1 MKNQV
6 QFSFRGVRSSKFR
19 HIFGS
24 PARRDRCYDSLKIT
38 RNAHDGNFCAANPKF
53 VAVVTEVA
61 GGGAFVVI
69 PLERTGRVDASVGR
83 VTGHAGP
90 VMDIKWN
97 PFNDNV
103 IASGSDDSTVKVW
116 HVPDGGLSGS
126 LTEWLVDLRGHKRRV
141 SYIDWHPTA
150 ENVLISAGLDHL
162 IIVWNISQ
170 GSVINAIDCHPEVIF
185 SMSLNRD
192 GSLLATTC
200 KDKKLRIIEPRSG
213 RVLQEGQCHEGA
225 KACKVQYL
233 GDSGRLLTTGFSKFS
248 DRQYAVWDER
258 RLDEPL
264 RRENIDSSSGILYP
278 FYDPDTR
285 VLFLAGKG
293 DGNIRYY
300 EIVDESP
307 WCHYL
312 NQYISGSPQR
322 GLGVLTKRAV
332 DTRRCEIYRFFK
344 LHATK
349 DICEPLSMIVPRKS
363 DQFQEDIYPDTAAP
377 TPAMTAEEWIA
388 GHNKPPVLM
397 SLRTVGVLPG
407 VAVRTNK
414 PASVNRTQDGIQ
426 TGDRNTDRKF
436 AFISTASRPD
446 YRPQQVSREPAAR
459 DKNNKTNKENV
470 SPRPKSS
477 RSSSSAA
484 LSHRPRLSKSVSE
497 RDLSRWSSDL
507 ATSEKSGKI
516 KEIIE
521 LLERQARAQILR
533 ASDAR
538 REPADD
544 SGVVSADSSDEPGD
558 TADDDTDPD
567 ESTPPERERHDP
579 IEKTRP
585 ERNEKARH
593 ERDQK
598 ARPERDEMTPPERD
612 ERSQQP
618 DRARPT
624 PRPRQE
630 RLNEA
635 NKATSKFQQ
644 IQQMWTE
651 QEPSSP
657 APQSPGPDSGHKSMP
672 LKPVNGVCDQK
683 EPRRASFGSGGA
695 PQPTAAPAVRQEQ
708 QQQRSAPVNGARELP
723 HKAELELRKR
733 YAEQAEEIK
742 QLKNMLNIKEQRI
755 RELEDQLDNVLKTQ
769 NESVA

>member
-459 DKNNKTNKENV
+459 
-470 SPRPKSS
+470 
-477 RSSSSAA
+477 
-484 LSHRPRLSKSVSE
+484 
-497 RDLSRWSSDL
+497 
-507 ATSEKSGKI
+507 
-516 KEIIE
+516 
-521 LLERQARAQILR
+521 
-533 ASDAR
+533 
-538 REPADD
+538 
-544 SGVVSADSSDEPGD
+544 
-558 TADDDTDPD
+558 
-567 ESTPPERERHDP
+567 
-579 IEKTRP
+579 
-585 ERNEKARH
+585 
-593 ERDQK
+593 
-598 ARPERDEMTPPERD
+598 
-612 ERSQQP
+612 
-618 DRARPT
+618 
-624 PRPRQE
+624 E

>member
-1 MKNQV
+1 MVDVRKCV
-6 QFSFRGVRSSKFR
+6 KPKGRFSFRGVRSSKFR

-24 PARRDRCYDSLKIT
+24 PARRDRSYDSLKIT

-69 PLERTGRVDASVGR
+69 PLERTGRVDSSVGR
-83 VTGHAGP
+83 VAGHSGP

-103 IASGSDDSTVKVW
+103 IASGSDDCTVKVW
-116 HVPDGGLSGS
+116 YIPDTGLNGN

-162 IIVWNISQ
+162 IIVWNISK
-170 GSVINAIDCHPEVIF
+170 GEVINAIDCHPDAIF
-185 SMSLNRD
+185 GMSLNRD

-233 GDSGRLLTTGFSKFS
+233 GDTGRVLTTGFSKFS

-258 RLDEPL
+258 RLSEPL
-264 RRENIDSSSGILYP
+264 RLENIDSSSGIIYP

-300 EIVDESP
+300 EIVDEPP

-322 GLGVLTKRAV
+322 GLGVLTKRAM
-332 DTRRCEIYRFFK
+332 DTRRCEIFRFFK

-349 DICEPLSMIVPRKS
+349 DLCEPLTMIVPRKS

-377 TPAMTAEEWIA
+377 TPALTAEEWIA
-388 GHNKPPVLM
+388 GQNKPPVLM
-397 SLRTVGVLPG
+397 SLRTG
-407 VAVRTNK
+407 VAVRTHK
-414 PASVNRTQDGIQ
+414 PVGLNRAQDGLIA
-426 TGDRNTDRKF
+426 GDRNTDRKF
-436 AFISTASRPD
+436 AFISSGTRPD
-446 YRPQQVSREPAAR
+446 YRPQQE
-459 DKNNKTNKENV
+459 KNNKTNKENV
-470 SPRPKSS
+470 SPRPKAS
-477 RSSSSAA
+477 RPGPSAA
-484 LSHRPRLSKSVSE
+484 GPRSRMSKSVSE
-497 RDLSRWSSDL
+497 KDLSRWKADL
-507 ATSEKSGKI
+507 TISEKSGKI

-533 ASDAR
+533 ASDSR
-538 REPADD
+538 LDTSED
-544 SGVVSADSSDEPGD
+544 SGVTSADSSDEPAD
-558 TADDDTDPD
+558 TGDDDLDSD
-567 ESTPPERERHDP
+567 DR
-579 IEKTRP
+579 RP
-585 ERNEKARH
+585 
-593 ERDQK
+593 
-598 ARPERDEMTPPERD
+598 
-612 ERSQQP
+612 
-618 DRARPT
+618 
-624 PRPRQE
+624 QE
-630 RLNEA
+630 RLNDA
-635 NKATSKFQQ
+635 NKPASKFQQ

-651 QEPSSP
+651 QEPTGRSP
-657 APQSPGPDSGHKSMP
+657 PAADSGYQSMP
-672 LKPVNGVCDQK
+672 LKSWNGL
-683 EPRRASFGSGGA
+683 P
-695 PQPTAAPAVRQEQ
+695 
-708 QQQRSAPVNGARELP
+708 SAPEQLGGHRPVTVTPARPEP
-723 HKAELELRKR
+723 THKAEVELRKR

-769 NESVA
+769 NESTA